1 MTNEKITLDLD
12 ITTDKLVTA
21 KDYYERDRIN
31 RKFVEFMKRGISHLV
46 EKQLTETLGS
56 ALIEA
61 INSTAIDL
69 TPDGAKALQ
78 PVCLKDSS
86 QDHRINRTI
95 KINDCGYIRP
105 SIVWYCGRT
114 ALNYANEKGVTLTE
128 LIKNNNYIKKDQTN
142 ANAITISINNPA
154 FEKPMDITVCWFV
167 DLTNDGAVDVNNPV
181 CYINTETSD
190 QFGSQLI
197 KHLAENAGYVYCQY
211 KDFPN
216 RDPYRTQNTIY
227 LDLPNK
233 KNDRQRKAGLTLMPA
248 LSYEAICQKNGGTYG
263 QQPPTKVGGL
273 QDIAIYK
280 PD

>member
-1 MTNEKITLDLD
+1 MTDKEITLNLD
-12 ITTDKLVTA
+12 IATDKLVTV

-31 RKFVEFMKRGISHLV
+31 RKFVEFMKRGITRLV
-46 EKQLTETLGS
+46 KKQLIETLGS

-61 INSTAIDL
+61 INSTTIDL
-69 TPDGAKALQ
+69 TPDGAKPLQ

-95 KINDCGYIRP
+95 RINDCGYIRP

-142 ANAITISINNPA
+142 AIIISVNNSVFDKPIN
-154 FEKPMDITVCWFV
+154 IIVHWFV
-167 DLTNDGAVDVNNPV
+167 DLTNNGAVDVNNPV
-181 CYINTETSD
+181 CYINTEISD
-190 QFGSQLI
+190 KFSSQLI
-197 KHLAENAGYVYCQY
+197 KHLVENAGYVYCQY

-233 KNDRQRKAGLTLMPA
+233 KNNQQRKAGLTLMPT
-248 LSYEAICQKNGGTYG
+248 LSYQVK
-263 QQPPTKVGGL
+263 K
-273 QDIAIYK
+273 
-280 PD
+280 